1 MKWMGVQSLK
11 KASGSQQGVCVREGG
26 GWHMGVG
33 KEDRSC
39 QGAKGFVL
47 FRITPALGLGLGR

>member
-1 MKWMGVQSLK
+1 MGVQSLK